1 VGRAATGVPRGPEQ
15 RAGRDGWLFAI
26 LAVSLAL
33 GLCEINWGLPN
44 GNASWAADAL
54 GPLTVLSIARRSVA
68 TFNSGWF
75 YFKYPLG
82 YPLVLLVA
90 NAPYLVLLMLTG
102 NFKHPQPA
110 YPYGFAHPETALY
123 VMGLVGR
130 MVSVAAI
137 TATVGLTYGIGRR
150 LFSRV
155 AGLLAAAFAATAYP
169 LVYYAHTTNLDAVF
183 LFWQTLALWATTVA
197 AQTGKRAAFVV
208 LGIAAAMA
216 VSTKE
221 QAFALLLPLPII
233 VTIYRWQMRAG
244 QSGLRGWR
252 AAVRSPGTLACAVAA
267 VVTVVLVN
275 NVPWNPSGFVNR
287 ILYLS
292 GRSIPGVSAR
302 LAPVEFALFKGGA
315 KEYKYLEQLFDA
327 VESSL
332 GWPLLVAALSGA
344 GYVAVRHV
352 RWALLLLTPAL
363 AHYYLSLRTLDLIT
377 LRYVLPLLVIGSVCA
392 GALCAAMLQSKY
404 RGTAA
409 VAVGVLCLVGAAR
422 AIELDLLLR
431 DDTRYRAEAWM
442 RDHVASGSAVE
453 TYQKPAYL
461 PRFNGL
467 NARLVP
473 LAERTIEGVMA
484 RSPALIVTS
493 SAAKEGITHRWNAD
507 WRKEHALLVAEPRAV
522 EFLTALES
530 GALPYR
536 AVARFTQ
543 QPRILRTRITSLCPE
558 IVIYE
563 RATPPR
569 DE

>member
-1 VGRAATGVPRGPEQ
+1 M
-15 RAGRDGWLFAI
+15 
-26 LAVSLAL
+26 SLIL

-54 GPLTVLSIARRSVA
+54 GPLTVLSIARRSVS

-82 YPLVLLVA
+82 YPLVLLMA
-90 NAPYLVLLMLTG
+90 NAPYLALLLVTG
-102 NFKHPQPA
+102 NFKHPQSA
-110 YPYGFAHPETALY
+110 YPYGFAHPEAALH

-137 TATVGLTYGIGRR
+137 TATVGLAYGIGRR
-150 LFSRV
+150 LFGRL
-155 AGLLAAAFAATAYP
+155 AGVLAAAFAATAYP

-197 AQTGKRAAFVV
+197 AQTGRRAAYVV
-208 LGIAAAMA
+208 LGVAAAMA

-233 VTIYRWQMRAG
+233 VTVYRRQAMG
-244 QSGLRGWR
+244 VGLSGLRGWR
-252 AAVRSPGTLACAVAA
+252 AAICSDGTVVCVIGA
-267 VVTVVLVN
+267 VVTLLLVN
-275 NVPWNPSGFVNR
+275 NVLWNPAGFVNR
-287 ILYLS
+287 VLYLS

-315 KEYKYLEQLFDA
+315 KEYNYLAQLSDA

-332 GWPLLVAALSGA
+332 GWPLLIVVLIGVA
-344 GYVAVRHV
+344 YVAVRHT
-352 RWALLLLTPAL
+352 RWALLLLTPAV

-392 GALCAAMLQSKY
+392 GALCAAILQSKY
-404 RGTAA
+404 RTAA
-409 VAVGVLCLVGAAR
+409 AVVVGAVCLLGVAR

-442 RDHVASGSAVE
+442 REHVASGSVVE

-461 PRFNGL
+461 PRFVGL
-467 NARLVP
+467 NTKVVP
-473 LAERTIEGVMA
+473 LAERTIDGVTA
-484 RSPALIVTS
+484 RSPTLIVTS
-493 SAAKEGITHRWNAD
+493 SAAKQAITHRWNAD
-507 WRKEHALLVAEPRAV
+507 WRKGHALLVAEPRAV
-522 EFLTALES
+522 ELLTALES

-536 AVARFTQ
+536 EVARFAQ
-543 QPRILRTRITSLCPE
+543 RPRILRVRITSLCPE
-558 IVIYE
+558 IVIYQ
-563 RATPPR
+563 RTAL
-569 DE
+569 